1 MKVLRLPF
9 KRGALI
15 WEPDSGG
22 QAVIG
27 AQSVFATRLLAVHRN
42 RRQQTLDEFDFGSG
56 LVTTAGVVY
65 LAADMA
71 GGANDI
77 NAMNWHAVGIGTTAP
92 VIANTTM
99 ENVTGC
105 PARVN
110 GTQTT
115 PGSTNIYQSVA
126 TVSFVSTLA
135 ITEWGLLSAVSAGTL
150 WDRKTFAAINVVS
163 GDSIQFTYQ
172 LTNTAGG

>member
-15 WEPDSGG
+15 WEPDRG
-22 QAVIG
+22 QALITG
-27 AQSVFATRLLAVHRN
+27 QSMFATNLRALHRS
-42 RRQQTLDEFDFGSG
+42 RRGQVLDDLDLGSG
-56 LVTTAGVVY
+56 TVVTAGVVY

-135 ITEWGLLSAVSAGTL
+135 ITEWGLLSAVTAGTL